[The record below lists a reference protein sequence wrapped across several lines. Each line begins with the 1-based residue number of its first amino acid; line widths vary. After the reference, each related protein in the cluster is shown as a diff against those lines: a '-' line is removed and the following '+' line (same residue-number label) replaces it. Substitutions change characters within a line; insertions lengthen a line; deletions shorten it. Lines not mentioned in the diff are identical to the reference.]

1 MNTQINERIG
11 ATGNKPTSG
20 NKAPE
25 LISAAAR
32 ELLNLR
38 RLPNMLN
45 AAQTAALIGLAEHD
59 IPVLVSARLLEP
71 LGNPPANAVKHFA
84 TMPVLEL
91 AGEIAHL
98 NKIRNAVYEYWRNK
112 NANKG
117 TAESK
122 PHYYRNGHR

>member
-1 MNTQINERIG
+1 MNHTVNEVQ
-11 ATGNKPTSG
+11 AAKMNDKPG
-20 NKAPE
+20 
-25 LISAAAR
+25 LISAQAK

-38 RLPNMLN
+38 RLPTMLN
-45 AAQTAALIGLAEHD
+45 TAQTAALIGLAEHD
-59 IPVLVSARLLEP
+59 IPVLVSAGLLKP

-84 TMPVLEL
+84 TVQVLEL

-117 TAESK
+117 TAEYK
-122 PHYYRNGHR
+122 PRQTRNGHR

>member
-1 MNTQINERIG
+1 MNHEINEVLSAKSNG
-11 ATGNKPTSG
+11 KPG
-20 NKAPE
+20 
-25 LISAAAR
+25 LISAPAK

-38 RLPNMLN
+38 RLPTMLN

-84 TMPVLEL
+84 TMQVLEL
-91 AGEIAHL
+91 AGEITQL
-98 NKIRNAVYEYWRNK
+98 SKIRNAVYEHWRTK

-117 TAESK
+117 AAESK
-122 PHYYRNGHR
+122 PRHHRNGHH